1 MKNYLIK
8 FYILAIYLCSTVVL
22 FAQDPGDTAEGAALD
37 GASGDNTGTAP
48 IGDYIWVLA
57 LVVIVYAFWKIVC
70 FLENKSNAKH

>member
-8 FYILAIYLCSTVVL
+8 FYIVAIYLCSTVVL
-22 FAQDPGDTAEGAALD
+22 FAQEPGDTAEGAALD
-37 GASGDNTGTAP
+37 GTSDSTGTP

-57 LVVIVYAFWKIVC
+57 LLAIVYAFWKIVS